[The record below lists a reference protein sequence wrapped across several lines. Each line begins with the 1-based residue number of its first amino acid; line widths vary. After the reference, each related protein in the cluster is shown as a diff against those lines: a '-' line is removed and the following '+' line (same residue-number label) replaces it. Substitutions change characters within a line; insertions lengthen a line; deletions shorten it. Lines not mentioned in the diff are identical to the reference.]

1 MAINKHLL
9 DNLTS
14 TDEILREILIELSG
28 RSHPTGGISKMVEIT
43 SEREERDMDIV
54 FWTYPYTGATATCAA
69 GVTTLNFEAGTIVDT
84 SGTVTNMQHSLH
96 SEGKEFL
103 RSLYVNSDKAI
114 KIQMDTSDQIFV
126 DDAKDFQGTYFQ
138 FKQVKITCTENTE
151 VFVLA
156 CSNPEAIL
164 TLVDKASEAS
174 GGSRLV
180 RGDTVVETA
189 GNAAAT
195 FKTDEVLGTDQAA
208 LYLDLFPATTIKFK
222 LTSIRF
228 MFKPAAAQ
236 TYRLYLLESNT
247 DPAGGAADVQQKA
260 EVIYDSGAGMV
271 GNTDYVEI
279 GGGVLPQDIVLSDT
293 AKLYYLIDWSAATAT
308 AEGYLLIRGEK
319 LS

>member
-1 MAINKHLL
+1 MNKHLL

-14 TDEILREILIELSG
+14 QDEILREILIALKG
-28 RSHPTGGISKMVEIT
+28 DRKVGGIAKMVEVT
-43 SEREERDMDIV
+43 SAREERDLNIV
-54 FWTYPYTGATATCAA
+54 FWTYPYTGATATLAA
-69 GVTTLNFEAGTIVDT
+69 GVTTLNFEAGTIMDT

-96 SEGKEFL
+96 SEGKDFL

-114 KIQMDTSDQIFV
+114 KIQMDDSDQIFV

-138 FKQVKITCTENTE
+138 FKRVRITCTENTN

-174 GGSRLV
+174 GGARLV

-195 FKTDEVLGTDQAA
+195 FKTDQVLGTNQPT
-208 LYLDLFPATTIKFK
+208 LYLDLFPATTQKFK
-222 LTSIRF
+222 LKSIRF
-228 MFKPAAAQ
+228 MFKPDGAQ
-236 TYRLYLLESNT
+236 TYRLYLLEHNT
-247 DPAGGAADVQQKA
+247 DPAAGAADVQQKA
-260 EVIYDSGAGMV
+260 EVVYDSGAGLV

-279 GGGVLPQDIVLSDT
+279 DGGVLPQDIVLSDT
-293 AKLYYLIDWSAATAT
+293 AKLYYMIDWSAATAT